1 MKFVILFT
9 QKFQRATASSP
20 FILIYNTN
28 NLKPRAKDEMH
39 FSVDFCRVNK
49 VEWKPELTQSLRST
63 SLDH

>member
-49 VEWKPELTQSLRST
+49 VE
-63 SLDH
+63 